1 MAYRVNRVN
10 AIQPA
15 NLGHQ
20 FLKSL
25 YGQLTRFLI
34 GLVLPA
40 FSCLAVTATNQMVT
54 KAVNTSACSVP
65 MATTAFLT
73 TDQAVFLWF
82 DVSGANAGDVPSATW
97 YGPSGAVYE
106 TTSWNPVASAG
117 SWCYWGSIYI
127 AGYPPASTPGNWSVA
142 VFWNG
147 SALFTLSFTIAT
159 PSVGPTIN
167 SGGILNAASYAVGSP
182 VAPGS
187 IVAVY
192 GTFSLNSPSV
202 APGPS
207 WPTSLGNL
215 SMQFAGGTAAPLYY
229 VSSSQ
234 VNLLVPWELANQ
246 SQTSL
251 TATVN
256 GQSGPAQT
264 VSLEEF
270 SPGIFAMNGQGTG
283 QGAIVDAISGR
294 LLDSSNPAI
303 PGSTYV
309 SIYCTGL
316 GPVSNQPA
324 SGAPS
329 PSNPLAQ
336 TPTLPTVT
344 IGGANAPVLFSGLA
358 PGWVGEYQVN
368 AQVPPTS
375 TTGNAVPVALSIG
388 GVTSNTVLMA
398 VKQVP
403 ITTTPGISSVTPNSA
418 SAGQILTVAL
428 NGTNFVQGQ
437 TLASFGDGVS
447 VAGAPEGQ
455 QGSVTVITPTTATV
469 TLTIDPAAATGARTI
484 TLATGSQTATLS
496 SGFTVQAAPAPMA
509 PLAVASTSPANYAN
523 GISLTPTVQITFNE
537 ALDPATVNPAT
548 FVLANG
554 STQLPT
560 TVSYDS
566 TKNQVTLTLPGALRP
581 QTTYTV
587 TVAAP
592 VRNQVENPLGT
603 PYSFIFSTIP
613 AANVTGTLTTP
624 AGLDP
629 TTLSVLSFGGTMN
642 TPSPAGGFS
651 AYLNPYGTNLVAA
664 MLPGKA
670 FGLLA
675 FTIGGLSSIPA
686 VPSVATRASANPRI
700 PYNAIPIHRTRWQ
713 VTASVAAA
721 SSPTAIV
728 ADFQTTA
735 EALEFMSPFL
745 LTGDPQ
751 RAQLIMTAIAAN
763 PATAQF
769 ARVLA
774 QHWSDADP
782 LNNSAVQSAGQA
794 AIQAVAQV
802 VVSETSPQTVSTYAA
817 ARKDAPRQTAALSSD
832 TDSTTVP
839 LQPPTVFLTP
849 YCWKSTKPTESAG
862 GLQCLD
868 LDYLSFPAGSVT
880 VNQGDG
886 SYTFSPQNCTGFPG
900 LLGCAVGWL
909 GRITP
914 IPPSSDN
921 NGNPGSIAAGGPDVF
936 GAESPVGTYDSASCS
951 ASTPCYA
958 IWVEGSSALQ
968 YLDLKADFLSAVSY
982 VAQHLAGSLTLP
994 TTGPAFTLPAQS
1006 QQGADYIARFYS
1018 GGLAD
1023 AGELNNVLNSGYANG
1038 GTLFGEALVLNA
1050 MESTFNAI
1058 DALQVLPDGVMSCTI
1073 EATAQIVAQRTITA
1087 SNFSTPAG
1095 IEGEFVSA
1103 LADGV
1108 QQVGSCYEQNIL
1120 DNTLDMMKDV
1130 FSWGS
1135 GLGTFLDASGAIS
1148 DLGQAAQRT
1157 IELETVASAVE
1168 TAIIQIKPGSAVA
1181 NNPVPKI
1188 TSLSPASA
1196 AVGGSSGTI
1205 TIKGSSFVQSATVL
1219 ANDATRT
1226 YTYVDSG
1233 TLTFSLT
1240 SSDLAQAGTFSVVV
1254 RNPTPGG
1261 GTSTATFTVAS
1272 GNGSN
1277 PQPQVTSL
1285 TPSAAVVSGSAPIT
1299 LSILGN
1305 NFMSNSTVTFAGS
1318 SHQVI
1323 TPNDAGLLTINLTAT
1338 DLAKIGT
1345 FPVVVTNPGPGGGS
1359 TTCAPTTSSCTFTV
1373 LSPTPSQPAA
1383 TAISTTQRTYVAGD
1397 QFQLKY
1403 AVLSNPA
1410 SQTKYDLMIAVLS
1423 LASGTTYYYYDNPS
1437 DTNEWLHTTAG
1448 AAVPNYVP
1456 QSGNNYQIPSNPT
1469 AFQISS
1475 SVPTGYYHVKAY
1487 FSPVNANQPIGT
1499 SAETDFSVA
1508 TSTAA
1513 GGCFVATAAYGS
1525 PMAHQ
1530 VQWLRA
1536 FRDRILL
1543 AGRAGRAFVNWYYG
1557 WSPRA
1562 AGWLARHP
1570 IARKLIR
1577 AALWT
1582 PVAFAWL
1589 SLHTNVVS
1597 ALLALLAVIVLLGWS
1612 LRRGPSWWRVLCL
1625 LVLAI
1630 GIASASDGRPA
1641 WFARRNNGGTVWMVR
1656 RVQVVD
1662 QPGARTSSA
1671 VTSTVPKEVPI
1682 PCYQSTRTGRIQARG
1697 VPLYDLPCVP
1707 RESALCLVFIRECSR
1722 RTEASNQCG

>member
-1 MAYRVNRVN
+1 MAYRVNCGN
-10 AIQPA
+10 AIRPA

-65 MATTAFLT
+65 TATTAFLT
-73 TDQAVFLWF
+73 TDQAAFLWF

-106 TTSWNPVASAG
+106 TTSWNPVSSAG
-117 SWCYWGSIYI
+117 SWCYWGSVYI

-159 PSVGPTIN
+159 PSLGPTIN

-264 VSLEEF
+264 VILAQF

-344 IGGANAPVLFSGLA
+344 IGGTNAPVLFSGLA

-398 VKQVP
+398 VQQVP

-428 NGTNFVQGQ
+428 NGTNFVQGE
-437 TLASFGDGVS
+437 TLASFGDGIS

-455 QGSVTVITPTTATV
+455 EGSVTVISPTTATV
-469 TLTIDPAAATGARTI
+469 TLTIDPAAATGARTV

-509 PLAVASTSPANYAN
+509 PLAVASTSPANNAT
-523 GISLTPTVQITFNE
+523 GVSLTPTVQIGFNE
-537 ALDPATVNPAT
+537 ALDPATVGPSTFSMANGATTVPAT
-548 FVLANG
+548 MIYNSA
-554 STQLPT
+554 TYQ
-560 TVSYDS
+560 VSM
-566 TKNQVTLTLPGALRP
+566 TAAGALRP
-581 QTTYTV
+581 GTNYTV
-587 TVAAP
+587 TVGALL
-592 VRNQVENPLGT
+592 RNVAEDSLGT
-603 PYSFIFSTIP
+603 AYSFSF
-613 AANVTGTLTTP
+613 TTVEP
-624 AGLDP
+624 ISVAGKITPIAGLDP
-629 TTLSVLSFGGTMN
+629 TTLTVLSYGGKASAPDSN
-642 TPSPAGGFS
+642 GNFS
-651 AYLNPYGTNLVAA
+651 ALVSPVGNSLVAA
-664 MLPGKA
+664 VFPGKNFA
-670 FGLLA
+670 LLGVLNGTGTLATPSGADLTALLHASAASPLLA
-675 FTIGGLSSIPA
+675 
-686 VPSVATRASANPRI
+686 PRV
-700 PYNAIPIHRTRWQ
+700 HRTRWQ
-713 VTASVAAA
+713 ITASAAA
-721 SSPTAIV
+721 ATSSNPV
-728 ADFQTTA
+728 LDFQTTA
-735 EALEFMSPFL
+735 ESLLFMSPYL
-745 LTGDPQ
+745 YTGDPQ
-751 RAQLIMTAIAAN
+751 KSIVTQQAIAQNASTQQLAATLQSTMTVAN
-763 PATAQF
+763 AP
-769 ARVLA
+769 L
-774 QHWSDADP
+774 DP
-782 LNNSAVQSAGQA
+782 MTIA
-794 AIQAVAQV
+794 AIQTAFQGAMQGSLNPLLSLQFVTPTNANSTAPTILDASCNPSQA
-802 VVSETSPQTVSTYAA
+802 SSTFPQTVEVTRYC
-817 ARKDAPRQTAALSSD
+817 KGFGSS
-832 TDSTTVP
+832 S
-839 LQPPTVFLTP
+839 
-849 YCWKSTKPTESAG
+849 G
-862 GLQCLD
+862 GLPCLD
-868 LDYLSFPAGSVT
+868 LDFVSFCDAVQADQSGK
-880 VNQGDG
+880 G
-886 SYTFSPQNCTGFPG
+886 YTFKPHNCTSNPG
-900 LLGCAVGWL
+900 NARSWGCAVGWL
-909 GRITP
+909 ARIAT
-914 IPPSSDN
+914 ISPPNLD
-921 NGNPGSIAAGGPDVF
+921 PASIVAGGSNAYQP
-936 GAESPVGTYDSASCS
+936 ESPVVNTQPCSTSFPCYGTWISGNSGFAKADVLGAFSDWVTSKIIPDNSGALSL
-951 ASTPCYA
+951 STP
-958 IWVEGSSALQ
+958 SN
-968 YLDLKADFLSAVSY
+968 YL
-982 VAQHLAGSLTLP
+982 
-994 TTGPAFTLPAQS
+994 
-1006 QQGADYIARFYS
+1006 ARFYS

-1023 AGELNNVLNSGYANG
+1023 TQETSDIAKAEYTDGA
-1038 GTLFGEALVLNA
+1038 TL
-1050 MESTFNAI
+1050 
-1058 DALQVLPDGVMSCTI
+1058 
-1073 EATAQIVAQRTITA
+1073 
-1087 SNFSTPAG
+1087 
-1095 IEGEFVSA
+1095 SA
-1103 LADGV
+1103 LATGV
-1108 QQVGSCYEQNIL
+1108 NLAETALNIADVAFDLSPDPPSDLATCALSNLTQDAIETAAGQVAGTVSGGVKAIANLGSSILTNAATGTAANCAVSQTVQSLFKFGAEALLASTGGGAVVDAVVNGAASAANAAEALQRSYELTNEASALETAVIEIL
-1120 DNTLDMMKDV
+1120 P
-1130 FSWGS
+1130 GS
-1135 GLGTFLDASGAIS
+1135 G
-1148 DLGQAAQRT
+1148 
-1157 IELETVASAVE
+1157 V
-1168 TAIIQIKPGSAVA
+1168 P

-1196 AVGGSSGTI
+1196 AIGGTSAI
-1205 TIKGSSFVQSATVL
+1205 VTIKGNSFLQSATVL
-1219 ANDATRT
+1219 ANDVTRT

-1240 SSDLAQAGTFSVVV
+1240 SSDLAQAGTFSVAV

-1285 TPSAAVVSGSAPIT
+1285 TPSAAVVSGSAPMT

-1305 NFMSNSTVTFAGS
+1305 NFMSNSTVSFAGS
-1318 SHQVI
+1318 PHPI
-1323 TPNDAGLLTINLTAT
+1323 TTPNDAGQLTINLTAT
-1338 DLAKIGT
+1338 DLAKTGS

-1359 TTCAPTTSSCTFTV
+1359 TTCASTTSSCNFTV

-1403 AVLSNPA
+1403 AVLANPA
-1410 SQTKYDLMIAVLS
+1410 SQTKYDLMITVLS

-1456 QSGNNYQIPSNPT
+1456 QSGSNYQIPSNPT
-1469 AFQISS
+1469 AFQISG

-1630 GIASASDGRPA
+1630 GVASASDGRPA